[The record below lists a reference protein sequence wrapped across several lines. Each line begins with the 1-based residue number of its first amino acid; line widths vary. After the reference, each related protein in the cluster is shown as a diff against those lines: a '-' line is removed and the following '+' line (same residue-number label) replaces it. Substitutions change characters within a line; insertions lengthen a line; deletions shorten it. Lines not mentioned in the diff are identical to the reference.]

1 MPIQISNKELK
12 AIETKILRENSFK
25 SALKNIV
32 QKEFD
37 KIQKEFLS
45 KFDSHPVTVE
55 INGGALASN
64 TSKTLGGVGNLF
76 TYIGFDAGS
85 TPIKSL
91 RKLLTEYE
99 IQYHTRGNYVSVQIT
114 IPTKEQV
121 FVATPLPWATGRSW
135 ARGIERGLS
144 GLGQYLV
151 KSKRIGR
158 SRSGYAIEVKNKVR
172 PGRFTN
178 VPYMSSLLND
188 YNKKL
193 KELEKKRF

>member
-76 TYIGFDAGS
+76 TYIGFDA
-85 TPIKSL
+85 
-91 RKLLTEYE
+91 R
-99 IQYHTRGNYVSVQIT
+99 HH
-114 IPTKEQV
+114 
-121 FVATPLPWATGRSW
+121 
-135 ARGIERGLS
+135 
-144 GLGQYLV
+144 
-151 KSKRIGR
+151 
-158 SRSGYAIEVKNKVR
+158 
-172 PGRFTN
+172 
-178 VPYMSSLLND
+178 PY
-188 YNKKL
+188 KKL
-193 KELEKKRF
+193 KKIVDRI

>member
-1 MPIQISNKELK
+1 MPIQISNKELQ

-55 INGGALASN
+55 INGGALATN
-64 TSKTLGGVGNLF
+64 TSKTLGGVGKLF

>member
-64 TSKTLGGVGNLF
+64 TSKTLGGVANLF
-76 TYIGFDAGS
+76 TYIGFDA
-85 TPIKSL
+85 
-91 RKLLTEYE
+91 R
-99 IQYHTRGNYVSVQIT
+99 HH
-114 IPTKEQV
+114 
-121 FVATPLPWATGRSW
+121 
-135 ARGIERGLS
+135 
-144 GLGQYLV
+144 
-151 KSKRIGR
+151 
-158 SRSGYAIEVKNKVR
+158 
-172 PGRFTN
+172 
-178 VPYMSSLLND
+178 PY
-188 YNKKL
+188 KKL
-193 KELEKKRF
+193 KKIVDRI